1 MQMNMLIQMLMNKL
15 QAQNPQGYK
24 TIRELMQSNGD
35 PRSLVK
41 QRMNGMNAEE
51 RQNILNGAKQLGAPN
66 EILSQIQNM
75 K

>member
-1 MQMNMLIQMLMNKL
+1 
-15 QAQNPQGYK
+15 
-24 TIRELMQSNGD
+24 MQSNGD